1 LSKTPPSRDQQTI
14 ELEIDALDAAGD
26 GAARA
31 GHRTYAVPF
40 TIPGERVRVQPAPR
54 PRADGV
60 CPARL
65 VEVLEASPQRVTPGC
80 RHFGPS
86 QPAGVEPCGGCA
98 WQHIAYA
105 EQLRLKTAL
114 VTRLVR
120 AAVRGAPAAAPMLAT
135 TPLDAPWGYRHK
147 VHFVFGNAS
156 EAAPWADKHAGSTSL
171 GQHLIG
177 RPAGG
182 RRRQPRLIM
191 GHYARGSRRVVAVG
205 ECPVHAAD
213 GNARAF
219 ALRDACVKSGVT
231 AAAPGGPRGGVLK
244 SVAVRVARRTR
255 ERMMTLVV
263 ADDADRALRAAT
275 RRALDAA
282 GGDTALHV
290 NLHPRANAFIFG
302 DATRRISGPERLR
315 DEVAGASF
323 LISPTAFFQT
333 NVDAGELLV
342 DLVRRALPEGVPV
355 LDLYAG
361 AGLFALPLALAGH
374 QVVGIEENAAA
385 VADGEASR
393 ALNRVPP
400 ERCRWVAATV
410 EQGLGRVEACDTVV
424 LDPPREGCSPVVRDR
439 LFAQRRPSLAVYV
452 SCNPETLARDLA
464 VAASHGYAID
474 SLQPVDMFPHTP
486 HVETVA
492 VLRRR

>member
-1 LSKTPPSRDQQTI
+1 LSTAL
-14 ELEIDALDAAGD
+14 ELEIDTLDLAGD
-26 GAARA
+26 GLARAAR
-31 GHRTYAVPF
+31 RTYAVPF
-40 TIPGERVRVQPAPR
+40 TIPGERVRVQPGAR
-54 PRADGV
+54 PRTDGV
-60 CPARL
+60 VPARL
-65 VEVLEASPQRVTPGC
+65 VEILAASPHRVTPGC
-80 RHFGPS
+80 RHFGP

-114 VTRLVR
+114 VTRLVSE
-120 AAVRGAPAAAPMLAT
+120 AVPGAPAAAPMLAT

-147 VHFVFGNAS
+147 VHFVFGNAGG
-156 EAAPWADKHAGSTSL
+156 P
-171 GQHLIG
+171 
-177 RPAGG
+177 G
-182 RRRQPRLIM
+182 RRPRLIM

-219 ALRDACVKSGVT
+219 ALRDACVTSGVT
-231 AAAPGGPRGGVLK
+231 AAAQAGPRGGVLK

-255 ERMMTLVV
+255 ERMLTLVV

-290 NLHPRANAFIFG
+290 NVHPRANAFIFG
-302 DATRRISGPERLR
+302 PVTRRISGPERLR

-333 NVDAGELLV
+333 SVGAGELLV
-342 DLVRRALPEGVPV
+342 DLVRRTLPEGAPV

-374 QVVGIEENAAA
+374 DVVAVEDNAAA

-400 ERCRWVAATV
+400 ARCRWMASTV
-410 EQGLGRVEACDTVV
+410 EQALTHAGTCDTVV
-424 LDPPREGCSPVVRDR
+424 LDPPREGCSPAVRER
-439 LFAQRRPSLAVYV
+439 LFGQRKPSLAVYV
-452 SCNPETLARDLA
+452 SCHPETLARDLA
-464 VAASHGYAID
+464 VACSHGYTIE

-492 VLRRR
+492 VLRRPPAPPA

>member
-1 LSKTPPSRDQQTI
+1 
-14 ELEIDALDAAGD
+14 
-26 GAARA
+26 
-31 GHRTYAVPF
+31 
-40 TIPGERVRVQPAPR
+40 VRVQPAPR

-60 CPARL
+60 VPARL
-65 VEVLEASPQRVTPGC
+65 VEILEASPHRVTPGC
-80 RHFGPS
+80 RHFGPDHPS
-86 QPAGVEPCGGCA
+86 GVEPCGGCA
-98 WQHIAYA
+98 WQHIAYP

-120 AAVRGAPAAAPMLAT
+120 LAVPGAPAAAPMLAT

-147 VHFVFGNAS
+147 VHFVFGNS
-156 EAAPWADKHAGSTSL
+156 GS
-171 GQHLIG
+171 H
-177 RPAGG
+177 R
-182 RRRQPRLIM
+182 PRLLM

-219 ALRDACVKSGVT
+219 ALRDACVKGGVT
-231 AAAPGGPRGGVLK
+231 AAADAGPRSGVLK

-282 GGDTALHV
+282 AGDTALHV
-290 NLHPRANAFIFG
+290 NVHPRANAFIFG
-302 DATRRISGPERLR
+302 DVTRRISGPERLR

-333 NVDAGELLV
+333 NVEAGALLV
-342 DLVRRALPEGVPV
+342 DLVRRALPAGVPV

-374 QVVGIEENAAA
+374 DVVAVEENAAA

-400 ERCRWVAATV
+400 ARCRWVASTV
-410 EQGLGRVEACDTVV
+410 EQGLGRVAAYHTVV
-424 LDPPREGCSPVVRDR
+424 LDPPRDGCSPAVREQ
-439 LFAQRRPSLAVYV
+439 LFAQRKPALAVYV

-492 VLRRR
+492 VLRRP